1 MCVDCVLIGLETKGE
16 SDPNVPVGIYDGTS
30 FLIQMG
36 TSKIYTFFQ
45 VLWRYGFDLFRM
57 NRSVSA
63 LMKEFASIYSI
74 QASGRTFATVED
86 MLTAMGGREMY
97 EKTQVLTSD
106 YFLNTEQW
114 NKRLVGEVVKS
125 ALRMNYGQGL
135 TVNAFTAYVS
145 LAGMEDG
152 SLWSVVGGNWKI
164 AEKVLE
170 ASGATVVEDDVV
182 SVKKTLDENGK
193 TKFTITTEDGTV
205 TSGYD
210 AVVVANPLNLSSIK
224 YENFSNDFYTAA
236 ATTPYQRTV
245 ATFVQGKINQ
255 KFFGVKTDDQKFP
268 HVILTSNSEE
278 AAFQFNSVEIQIP
291 SEVSQDEVA
300 EYCKPIGDDPKRV
313 WKVFSPQLLTEEQL
327 QLMFTDIEST
337 QVHDWQAYP
346 HYSPPEQ
353 IPPFVLDDGVYYINA
368 IEKAA
373 SAMEMSAIGA
383 KNAALLTK
391 DYILEQNK

>member
-1 MCVDCVLIGLETKGE
+1 
-16 SDPNVPVGIYDGTS
+16 
-30 FLIQMG
+30 
-36 TSKIYTFFQ
+36 
-45 VLWRYGFDLFRM
+45 
-57 NRSVSA
+57 
-63 LMKEFASIYSI
+63 MKNFKTIYSI
-74 QASGRTFATVED
+74 QANGKAFSTAED
-86 MLTAMGGREMY
+86 MLTAMGGVEMY

-106 YFLNTEQW
+106 HFLNALHLNQT
-114 NKRLVGEVVKS
+114 LVEEIFKC
-125 ALRMNYGQGL
+125 ATRANYGQDL

-170 ASGATVVEDDVV
+170 ASGATVVEDDII

-210 AVVVANPLNLSSIK
+210 VVVVANPLNLSSIK
-224 YENFSNDFYTAA
+224 YENFPYDFYTAA
-236 ATTPYQRTV
+236 ATTPYQRIVTTLIHGTV
-245 ATFVQGKINQ
+245 NQ
-255 KFFGVKTDDQKFP
+255 KFFGIKSDEHKFP
-268 HVILTSNSEE
+268 QIILTTSSDGSP
-278 AAFQFNSVEIQIP
+278 FQFNCVTVEVP
-291 SEVSQDEVA
+291 SDVSQEGVR

-391 DYILEQNK
+391 DYILEQNE